1 MKRILYSWMITAI
14 IAITLGSATAQG
26 AKTVIVAPLGN
37 AVIRLPAPSGFADP
51 SEDSPTLARLARTL
65 TPPGNIAMAL
75 FLSRADIRQIG
86 KGQLKMD
93 RYMMVQGYGK
103 TQYQNITAHDF
114 KKFKQVLTTQQESL
128 SKKAVNRAN
137 KHFKNVQGNIEKITR
152 SRVNIKI
159 GEMVPLGIF
168 HEDKY
173 SIGMAMFTKIKTQGK
188 EVAKIITATTAL
200 IKGKLVFL
208 YVYSGYRSEKDL
220 KWAKRVAKQWL
231 HQVKRANRGKIQ

>member
-1 MKRILYSWMITAI
+1 MKRMLYSWMI
-14 IAITLGSATAQG
+14 IAIVLGSATAQ
-26 AKTVIVAPLGN
+26 AARTVIVSPLGN

-75 FLSRADIRQIG
+75 FLSHADIRQIG
-86 KGQLKMD
+86 KGKLEMD

-103 TQYQNITAHDF
+103 TQYQNITTHDF
-114 KKFKQVLTTQQESL
+114 RKFKQVLISQQESL
-128 SKKAVNRAN
+128 SKKAVASAN

-152 SRVNIKI
+152 SRVDIKI

-173 SIGMAMFTKIKTQGK
+173 SIGMALFTKIKTQGK
-188 EVAKIITATTAL
+188 EETKIITATTTL

-208 YVYSGYRSEKDL
+208 YVYSKYRSGKDL
-220 KWAKRVAKQWL
+220 KWAKQVAKSWL
-231 HQVKRANRGKIQ
+231 NQVKRANQGKIQ